1 MKPVLRCTLL
11 FAVVAAG
18 VVAGVS
24 TEIAANKDAPAVADP
39 PAVPENVF
47 PPIRGRVQ
55 IGVDPRGRSAVY
67 QPGPGVDL
75 LIQADR
81 QTIRRLR
88 QAKEMIGRKDYLNAV
103 EMLQRVLDRDK
114 DAFYYPDPEKRDV
127 LTSIRGAAER
137 MIAGMP
143 KEGSDAYRLKYG
155 GVART
160 LLDDAIKDGRLD
172 ALETVVRRYFHCEAG
187 YEATYRSGVLH
198 QDRGRHLAAALCFER
213 LRELPAVAKKWEPV
227 LSLRAAVC
235 LSRAG
240 LAGKAKQALA
250 AFQQHHGNG
259 AVSLGGRKIPGFLKP
274 EDGPLWMAKNFSGA
288 LPRDV
293 PETEWALFRGNRRRN
308 GIAPLPAKAD
318 DVTWRMT
325 TIVDPVD
332 VTADIDQKE
341 PTRNIA
347 RLRDVVQSLQFANAW
362 GGKVPMPPCVHPLVI
377 DGVVIVRTL
386 EFTRAIELR
395 TGTRLW
401 ESAPGLRL
409 EADLNVDAGGRTPA
423 ISRQIQ
429 QRVYQRVFGD
439 MNRGTMSSD
448 GRYLYSVEESG
459 PAFVWVDTR
468 NEDENPNQPRTM
480 PRRANRLLACDLRTG
495 KAIWEL
501 GGVIGERGPVP
512 LNDTYFLGAPLPIGR
527 RLYCLAEV
535 GSEIRLLA
543 VEQRETGAGK
553 NREITTELVWS
564 QPLVGAGAPISRD
577 WSRRTS
583 AATVSYADGILVC
596 NTDAGYL
603 IGVNLTSQSLMW
615 AYRYGSQ
622 SRPPFPGPF
631 PRPQP
636 PPNNR
641 QTDWFDHAAAISA
654 GKVVITPR
662 GSGEIH
668 CLNLVDGSVVWKKPR
683 GDGLYV
689 AGIVNGRVLVVGR
702 GSVRALHLKDG
713 SPAWKSP
720 AKIDVPSGRGVIAGN
735 RLLVPTRTEGIAV
748 LDVATGELVTKTK
761 LPNGRRPGNL
771 VIAGGTIV
779 SQGVDAVEAFP
790 LPLQPRP

>member
-1 MKPVLRCTLL
+1 
-11 FAVVAAG
+11 
-18 VVAGVS
+18 
-24 TEIAANKDAPAVADP
+24 
-39 PAVPENVF
+39 
-47 PPIRGRVQ
+47 
-55 IGVDPRGRSAVY
+55 
-67 QPGPGVDL
+67 
-75 LIQADR
+75 
-81 QTIRRLR
+81 LR

-143 KEGSDAYRLKYG
+143 KDGRDAYQLKYG

-160 LLDDAIKDGRLD
+160 LLEDAIKDGRVD
-172 ALETVVRRYFHCEAG
+172 ALQTVVRRYFHCEAG

-240 LAGKAKQALA
+240 LADKAVQALS
-250 AFQQHHGNG
+250 AFHRLHGG
-259 AVSLGGRKIPGFLKP
+259 GVVSLGGRSIRGFPKP
-274 EDGPLWMAKNFSGA
+274 QDGPAWLAKNFAG
-288 LPRDV
+288 PRSQAPAWERV
-293 PETEWALFRGNRRRN
+293 RETEWALFRGNLQRN
-308 GIAPLPAKAD
+308 GIAPLPAKAG

-325 TIVDPVD
+325 TVVDPAD
-332 VTADIDQKE
+332 VTADLVEKA
-341 PTRNIA
+341 PTQNIR
-347 RLRDVVQSLQFANAW
+347 RLRDVMQSLTAANAQRN
-362 GGKVPMPPCVHPLVI
+362 VPLPPCVHPLVI
-377 DGVVIVRTL
+377 DGVVIVRTI

-395 TGTRLW
+395 SGTRLW
-401 ESAPGLRL
+401 ESAPDLRL
-409 EADLNVDAGGRTPA
+409 QADLELAAGGRATA
-423 ISRQIQ
+423 VSRQIQ
-429 QRVYQRVFGD
+429 ATLWQRVFGEL
-439 MNRGTMSSD
+439 NRGTMSSD

-459 PAFVWVDTR
+459 PAFFWVETR
-468 NEDENPNQPRTM
+468 NDDENPNQPRTM

-495 KAIWEL
+495 KAVWEL
-501 GGVIGERGPVP
+501 GGLVGERGPVP

-553 NREITTELVWS
+553 NREITAELVWS

-583 AATVSYADGILVC
+583 AAAVSYADGILVC
-596 NTDAGYL
+596 NTDSGYV

-636 PPNNR
+636 QPNNR
-641 QTDWFDHAAAISA
+641 LTDWFDHAAAISA

-713 SPAWKSP
+713 SPVWKSP